1 MENVDKQ
8 VELVNKNAE
17 ISKLRKELNFYKKRE
32 QIRRNRFKNIQ
43 IRKAKLKRLRNIII
57 LYTLAIMI
65 LTFSLSFVA
74 KHMVKELNNIKIPAI
89 AEEFYAKKSQ
99 EEIL

>member
-43 IRKAKLKRLRNIII
+43 IRKAKLKKLRNIII

-74 KHMVKELNNIKIPAI
+74 KHMVKELNNVKIPAI